1 MFSVWPYQLS
11 CTEGRRLSVV
21 GNIWEDVVKHFGHIS
36 HLQTT
41 MSEKLKEFIDIP
53 QQFIQ
58 DGNQVGIARL

>member
-1 MFSVWPYQLS
+1 M
-11 CTEGRRLSVV
+11 
-21 GNIWEDVVKHFGHIS
+21 GNILEDVVKHFGRIS

>member
-1 MFSVWPYQLS
+1 M
-11 CTEGRRLSVV
+11 
-21 GNIWEDVVKHFGHIS
+21 GNILEDVVKHFRHIS

-58 DGNQVGIARL
+58 DGNQVSIFRLWIMLEVC